1 MDINILK
8 IASDTKNN
16 KHIKTVLIQQN
27 SKVKFVEMKLK
38 FF

>member
-16 KHIKTVLIQQN
+16 KHIKTVLIQQIQKSN
-27 SKVKFVEMKLK
+27 LWR
-38 FF
+38 